1 MISFAP
7 GYYGWLGNQM
17 FQYAAVFSLA
27 KKLRTEA
34 GFPQN
39 KPNLFDIFNL
49 TASRAARVRWAP
61 FLLEEKGFHYTPLP
75 TTHKDLMLRGYFQ
88 SEKYFK
94 DYGGELRKEFSFK
107 NKIDEVAPQTTSIH
121 VRRGDYV
128 ALPDHHPLCTLE
140 YYKKAISTFPDQ
152 KFLVFSDDLDWCRD
166 NINGI
171 SVSYSEG
178 SSPEEDLHRMT
189 LCDNHIIAN
198 SSFSW
203 WGAWLGHNEN
213 KRVIAPSNWLGVAY
227 SNESNLD
234 RIPSEWEIL

>member
-1 MISFAP
+1 MITFAP

-49 TASRAARVRWAP
+49 TASKDGTAP

-75 TTHKDLMLRGYFQ
+75 TTNKDLMLRGYFQ

-94 DYGGELRKEFSFK
+94 DYEEELRKEFTFK
-107 NKIDEVAPQTTSIH
+107 SKVDEVAPQTTSIH

-128 ALPDHHPLCTLE
+128 TLPNHHPLCTLE
-140 YYKKAISTFPDQ
+140 YYKKAISMFSDQ

-166 NINGI
+166 NIKGA
-171 SVSYSEG
+171 SVSYSDG
-178 SSPEEDLHRMT
+178 LSPEEDLHRMT
-189 LCDNHIIAN
+189 MCDNHIIAN

-203 WGAWLGHNEN
+203 WGAWLSNGEG
-213 KRVIAPSNWLGVAY
+213 KVIAPKQWFGPKGPGSSKDLIP
-227 SNESNLD
+227 NE
-234 RIPSEWEIL
+234 WILL